1 MVQPRGRS
9 SPAVLQG
16 CESLL
21 KISKQNLIVDA
32 LAKVLSP
39 RSAPKVIQRSSY
51 PAFSKTRRSERR
63 APVSDRTK
71 MLIRVH
77 TMSCVMCRAQDMP
90 STRFKLSMDGEITE
104 VAAERQRVRRRHA
117 WLQERS

>member
-9 SPAVLQG
+9 STAVLQG

-21 KISKQNLIVDA
+21 KISKKNLIVDA

-39 RSAPKVIQRSSY
+39 RSDPKVIQRRYY
-51 PAFSKTRRSERR
+51 PVFSKTRRSERR
-63 APVSDRTK
+63 SPLSYKTK

-77 TMSCVMCRAQDMP
+77 TMSCVMCRAQDLSLIHISEP
-90 STRFKLSMDGEITE
+90 TRLGMISYAVFCLKKKK
-104 VAAERQRVRRRHA
+104 
-117 WLQERS
+117 